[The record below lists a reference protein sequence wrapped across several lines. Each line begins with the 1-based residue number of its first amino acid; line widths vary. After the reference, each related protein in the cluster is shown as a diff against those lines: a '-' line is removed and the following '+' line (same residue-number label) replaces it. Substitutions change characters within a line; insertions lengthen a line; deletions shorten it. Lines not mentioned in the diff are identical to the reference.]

1 MNGAADFLVE
11 EGIPDAPAD
20 PHIVAKSEF
29 AHVARTP
36 VKFEHL
42 QQEVLSL
49 ACAGLDDF
57 PLLEYQPDA
66 IDCATLVGRRN
77 IKTNDSIDA
86 VLNWSR
92 KELSAGEIAFAIAV
106 DKGAI
111 LNRERQIGAFSNHAY
126 LFMAHQPINQPLLLR
141 CQLFPAGDR
150 IGIIEEA
157 GVENELFKVAQ
168 RHIGVLGGGMCGVEC
183 GTPAKGFFLLAPA
196 KCVCNFTHSLPTF
209 GCLCR
214 IDAAHRFRI
223 ASCPDSQS
231 RGGFLRKQLVNGR
244 WRDQLG

>member
-1 MNGAADFLVE
+1 MTPLTLFSIG
-11 EGIPDAPAD
+11 
-20 PHIVAKSEF
+20 
-29 AHVARTP
+29 P
-36 VKFEHL
+36 VKN
-42 QQEVLSL
+42 S
-49 ACAGLDDF
+49 
-57 PLLEYQPDA
+57 PLGKLRLP
-66 IDCATLVGRRN
+66 
-77 IKTNDSIDA
+77 S
-86 VLNWSR
+86 
-92 KELSAGEIAFAIAV
+92 
-106 DKGAI
+106 
-111 LNRERQIGAFSNHAY
+111 
-126 LFMAHQPINQPLLLR
+126 LLLR

-223 ASCPDSQS
+223 ASCPDSQ
-231 RGGFLRKQLVNGR
+231 LR
-244 WRDQLG
+244 